1 VGKDFNDIALGLLEN
16 PVTPGDDWPDP
27 EPLAKP
33 SDPLPYPIKALPDKI
48 RAAVSEVLGF
58 VQCPQSLAACSALSA
73 LSLSGQGLANVR
85 RDERL
90 SGPVSL
96 YLLAISESGERKT
109 TVDRFFFESLRDW
122 EKEKEI
128 EAEPSLKEFKADHD
142 AWEGERAGI
151 LAQIKEYSKSGKD
164 PGELRAKLVQLQ
176 QQEPESPRYPQVIY
190 GDSTPE
196 ALSWSLTHRW
206 PSGAVISSE
215 AGIVFGGHA
224 NGKDSILRNL
234 SLLNQLW
241 DGISLRIDRRTSE
254 SYTVRG
260 VRMSM
265 GLATQRET
273 VQLFHESSR
282 GLARGSGFSAR
293 FLIAWPE
300 STQGTR
306 LYKPAPP
313 SWPHLTRYQN
323 RLIELLEKTPVPDG
337 ENGLDLPTL
346 DLSPDGRGAWIDIY
360 NEIERSLAPGKEMA
374 DAKDVASKAADNIT
388 RLAAL
393 FTLYDGQD
401 EITADSIE
409 RASRIVI
416 WHMHEAKRFF
426 AEIQTNPED
435 LLAVKLDRWLLD
447 RNTTRIP
454 KSEILTHGPS
464 PLRKKEILDATLIEL
479 IEADRIRL
487 TKDGK
492 KTLIEVN
499 PVLLEGEIKR

>member
-1 VGKDFNDIALGLLEN
+1 MGVDFNDIALGILKN
-16 PVTPGDDWPDP
+16 PSKPGTDWPEP
-27 EPLAKP
+27 EPLTKP
-33 SDPLPYPIKALPDKI
+33 TDPLPYPIKALPDEI
-48 RAAVSEVLGF
+48 RAAVSEVLDF
-58 VQCPQSLAACSALSA
+58 AQCPQSLAACSALSV
-73 LSLSGQGLANVR
+73 LSLAGQGIANVR

-109 TVDRFFFESLRDW
+109 TVDGFFFESLREW

-128 EAEPSLKEFKADHD
+128 EVEPSIKEFKADHD
-142 AWEGERAGI
+142 VWEAERSGI
-151 LAQIKEYSKSGKD
+151 LAQIKEYSKTGKD
-164 PGELRAKLVQLQ
+164 TGALKAKLAALQ
-176 QQEPESPRYPQVIY
+176 QQEPESPRYPQIIY

-196 ALSWSLTHRW
+196 ALAWSLTHRW

-224 NGKDSILRNL
+224 NGKDSIVRNL

-260 VRMSM
+260 VRLSM

-273 VQLFHESSR
+273 IQVFYEASR

-293 FLIAWPE
+293 FLVAWPE

-306 LYKPAPP
+306 FYKSAPHG
-313 SWPHLTRYQN
+313 WPHLTRYRN
-323 RLIELLEKTPVPDG
+323 RLIELLEKTPFS
-337 ENGLDLPTL
+337 NGDDELVLPTL
-346 DLSPDGRGAWIDIY
+346 DLSPEGRGAWINIY
-360 NEIERSLAPGKEMA
+360 NEIERSLGPGKEMA
-374 DAKDVASKAADNIT
+374 EARDVASKAADNIV

-393 FTLYDGQD
+393 FTLYDGQN
-401 EITADSIE
+401 EITADSID
-409 RASRIVI
+409 RASRIVV

-426 AEIQTNPED
+426 SEIQTNPDD
-435 LLAVKLDRWLLD
+435 LLDVKLDRWLLD
-447 RNTTRIP
+447 QKKTRIP

-479 IEADRIRL
+479 IEAGRIRL
-487 TKDGK
+487 AKDGK

-499 PVLLEGEIKR
+499 PVLLEGEDKR